1 MIKNIVFDLGGVI
14 ITLNF
19 EQAVRRFYDMGVEN
33 IRTYLDPFAQTGIF
47 GDLEGGKITA
57 EEFRLKLSEL
67 AGCELSFADCLHAWK
82 GFVEEV
88 PRCNLETLVALR
100 QKGYRLILLSNTN
113 PYMMSWAMSP
123 DFSGDGHA
131 LGDYFDACY
140 LSYQCGIMKPD
151 PAIFHLMLEEEGI
164 LPNETLF
171 LDDGPQNVKVAASL
185 GIQTYQPREGEDWTE
200 KLKLLLQ

>member
-47 GDLEGGKITA
+47 GDLESGKITA
-57 EEFRLKLSEL
+57 EDFRLKLSEL
-67 AGCELSFADCLHAWK
+67 AGCEFSFADCLYAWK

-88 PRCNLETLVALR
+88 PRCNLDTLVALR

-131 LGDYFDACY
+131 LSDYFDACY

-151 PAIFHLMLEEEGI
+151 PAIFQLMLEKEGI
-164 LPNETLF
+164 LPHETLF
-171 LDDGPQNVKVAASL
+171 LDDGPRNVKVAATL

>member
-19 EQAVRRFYDMGVEN
+19 EQAVRRFYNMGVEN

-47 GDLEGGKITA
+47 GDLESGKITA
-57 EEFRLKLSEL
+57 EDFRLKLSEL
-67 AGCELSFADCLHAWK
+67 AGCELSFADCLYAWK

-88 PRCNLETLVALR
+88 PRCNLDTLVALR
-100 QKGYRLILLSNTN
+100 QNGYRLILLSNTN

-131 LGDYFDACY
+131 LSDYFDACY
-140 LSYQCGIMKPD
+140 LSFQCGIMKPD
-151 PAIFHLMLEEEGI
+151 PAIFQLMLEKEGI
-164 LPNETLF
+164 LPHETLF
-171 LDDGPQNVKVAASL
+171 LDDGPRNVKVAATL

>member
-47 GDLEGGKITA
+47 GDLESGKISA
-57 EEFRLKLSEL
+57 EDFRLKLSEL
-67 AGCELSFADCLHAWK
+67 AGCELSFADCLYAWK
-82 GFVEEV
+82 GFVEDV
-88 PRCNLETLVALR
+88 PRCNLDTLVALR

-131 LGDYFDACY
+131 LSDYFDACY

-151 PAIFHLMLEEEGI
+151 PAIFQLMLEKEGI
-164 LPNETLF
+164 LPHETLF
-171 LDDGPQNVKVAASL
+171 LDDGPRNVKVAATL